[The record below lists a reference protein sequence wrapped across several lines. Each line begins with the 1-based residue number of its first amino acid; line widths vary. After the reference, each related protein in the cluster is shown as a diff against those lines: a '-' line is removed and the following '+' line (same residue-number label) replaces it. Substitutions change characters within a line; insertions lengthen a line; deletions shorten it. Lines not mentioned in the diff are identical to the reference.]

1 MNVFV
6 IVSHCE
12 ENKTTNEVMAHP
24 HFFVILSSNGIW
36 KYSNVRKLFK
46 MIPQRLTV
54 RIFEV
59 FNIYDHEIVVR

>member
-24 HFFVILSSNGIW
+24 HFFCH
-36 KYSNVRKLFK
+36 
-46 MIPQRLTV
+46 
-54 RIFEV
+54 FELNWNMEV
-59 FNIYDHEIVVR
+59 L